1 MSLNSHRT
9 AGRRAPSQPRGDRRP
24 TRERGFTLIE
34 LGVSL
39 AVVVLLIVAV
49 IPTIEAATGM
59 KARDAAG
66 EIGALVRYLYD
77 HSALTG
83 KACRIVFDLDTRT
96 YWAEC
101 TSDRFVLD
109 AEKIESRDGRAVIK
123 DKLKKEQN
131 RFDAKDE
138 IAAERTRIEKE
149 AEFSAFTDSQVAK
162 KALPDAVTIEVWS
175 AHQTERFKKG
185 QAFLYF
191 FPQGYTERAQIYLM
205 SAGDTYTLVVSPLT
219 GKVKVVEDDLALPKE
234 AS

>member
-1 MSLNSHRT
+1 MRT
-9 AGRRAPSQPRGDRRP
+9 TRSAYGAFAPVSQRERA
-24 TRERGFTLIE
+24 ERGFTLIE

-49 IPTIEAATGM
+49 IPSIEAATGM

-109 AEKIESRDGRAVIK
+109 AEKVESRDGKAVIR
-123 DKLKKEQN
+123 DKLKKEES
-131 RFDAKDE
+131 RFDTKDE
-138 IAAERTRIEKE
+138 IAAERSRIEKE
-149 AEFSAFTDSQVAK
+149 AEFSAFTDSQVSK
-162 KALPDAVTIEVWS
+162 KPLPDAVTMEVWT

-205 SAGDTYTLVVSPLT
+205 SAGDTYTLAVSPLT
-219 GKVKVVEDDLALPKE
+219 GRVKVVEEDLPLPKE
-234 AS
+234 TT